1 MTKTAV
7 VTRKLRK
14 QFTFEQHQW
23 PSVDSAVI
31 CTIGGYV
38 DASLQSNLS
47 LRSHCSWLNDCLL

>member
-47 LRSHCSWLNDCLL
+47 LRSHCSWL